1 MAENRG
7 GFRPT
12 APQNN
17 PANISLTGGDGQN
30 PKNVE
35 LKYRGMGYGTTGQTN
50 RLAQLAPGVAG
61 TAGAANPAPRV
72 SRTVSTGMGGA
83 PVTPITAETTLPEED
98 IRSGS
103 RLPGGLDFTEL
114 GLPQGPTGDPDL
126 DMVRTY
132 YPVMQFWASQPDTPQ
147 ATKDYVRFLG
157 TII

>member
-1 MAENRG
+1 MAVENRG
-7 GFRPT
+7 G
-12 APQNN
+12 ANGGPQYN
-17 PANISLTGGDGQN
+17 PNNISLTGGNGQN

-50 RLAQLAPGVAG
+50 QLAQEAAGVAG
-61 TAGAANPAPRV
+61 TAGAANP
-72 SRTVSTGMGGA
+72 TGRAIRRATAAMGAA
-83 PVTPITAETTLPEED
+83 PVPITADTMLPEED

-103 RLPGGLDFTEL
+103 RLPGGLDFAEL

-126 DMVRTY
+126 DTVRMY

>member
-7 GFRPT
+7 GLRPT

-17 PANISLTGGDGQN
+17 PANVSATGGNGQN

-50 RLAQLAPGVAG
+50 QLAQAAAGVAG
-61 TAGAANPAPRV
+61 TAGAAAPSM
-72 SRTVSTGMGGA
+72 SRNISTSMRGA
-83 PVTPITAETTLPEED
+83 PVTPITADTMLPEED

-103 RLPGGLDFTEL
+103 RLPGGLDFAEL

-126 DMVRTY
+126 DTVRMY

>member
-17 PANISLTGGDGQN
+17 PANISLTGGNGQN

-50 RLAQLAPGVAG
+50 QLAQAAAGVAG
-61 TAGAANPAPRV
+61 TAGAANPTGRAI
-72 SRTVSTGMGGA
+72 RTATAAMGAA
-83 PVTPITAETTLPEED
+83 PVPITEATRLPEED

-103 RLPGGLDFTEL
+103 RLPGGLDFAEL

-126 DMVRTY
+126 DTVRMY

>member
-17 PANISLTGGDGQN
+17 PANVSATGGNGQN

-50 RLAQLAPGVAG
+50 QLAQAAAGVAG
-61 TAGAANPAPRV
+61 TAGAAAPSM
-72 SRTVSTGMGGA
+72 SRNISTSMRGA
-83 PVTPITAETTLPEED
+83 PVTPITADTMLPEED

-103 RLPGGLDFTEL
+103 RLPGGLDFAEL

-126 DMVRTY
+126 DTVRMY

>member
-50 RLAQLAPGVAG
+50 QLAQAAPGVAG
-61 TAGAANPAPRV
+61 TAGAAAPSM
-72 SRTVSTGMGGA
+72 SRSIPIGGRGA
-83 PVTPITAETTLPEED
+83 PVTPITEATRLPEED

-103 RLPGGLDFTEL
+103 RLPGGLDFAEL

>member
-17 PANISLTGGDGQN
+17 PANVSATGGNGQN

-50 RLAQLAPGVAG
+50 QLAQLAPGVAG
-61 TAGAANPAPRV
+61 TAGAAAPSM
-72 SRTVSTGMGGA
+72 SRSIPIGGRGA
-83 PVTPITAETTLPEED
+83 PVTPITEQSRFPEED

-103 RLPGGLDFTEL
+103 RLPGGMDFNEL
-114 GLPQGPTGDPDL
+114 GLPKQPTGDPDL

>member
-17 PANISLTGGDGQN
+17 PANVSATGGNGQN

-35 LKYRGMGYGTTGQTN
+35 LKYRGMGYGTTGQLNTS
-50 RLAQLAPGVAG
+50 AQAAPGVAG
-61 TAGAANPAPRV
+61 TAGAATSPRT
-72 SRTVSTGMGGA
+72 SKTISTGMGGTA
-83 PVTPITAETTLPEED
+83 ITPITADTMLPEED

-103 RLPGGLDFTEL
+103 RLPGGLDFSEL
-114 GLPQGPTGDPDL
+114 GLPQQPTGDPDL

>member
-1 MAENRG
+1 MAVENRG
-7 GFRPT
+7 G
-12 APQNN
+12 ANGGPQYN
-17 PANISLTGGDGQN
+17 PANVSATGGAGQN

-35 LKYRGMGYGTTGQTN
+35 LKYRGMGYGTTGQINAT
-50 RLAQLAPGVAG
+50 AQAAPGVAG
-61 TAGAANPAPRV
+61 TAGAAVAPRV
-72 SRTVSTGMGGA
+72 ARPVPRGA
-83 PVTPITAETTLPEED
+83 DVTPITAETTLPEED

-103 RLPGGLDFTEL
+103 RLPGGLDFSEL
-114 GLPQGPTGDPDL
+114 GLPMQPTGDPDL

>member
-7 GFRPT
+7 GLRPT

-17 PANISLTGGDGQN
+17 PANVSATGGNGQN

-50 RLAQLAPGVAG
+50 QLAQEAAGVAG
-61 TAGAANPAPRV
+61 TAGAANPAPR
-72 SRTVSTGMGGA
+72 SRTFSTSMAGA
-83 PVTPITAETTLPEED
+83 PVTPITEATRLPEED

-103 RLPGGLDFTEL
+103 RLPGGLDFAEL

-126 DMVRTY
+126 DTVRMY

>member
-17 PANISLTGGDGQN
+17 PANVSATGGAGQN

-35 LKYRGMGYGTTGQTN
+35 LKYRGMGYGTTGELN
-50 RLAQLAPGVAG
+50 ASAQAVGGVAG
-61 TAGAANPAPRV
+61 TAGAASRPVPRGAAPMPAGR
-72 SRTVSTGMGGA
+72 A
-83 PVTPITAETTLPEED
+83 VTPITAETMLPEED

-103 RLPGGLDFTEL
+103 RLPGGLDFSEL